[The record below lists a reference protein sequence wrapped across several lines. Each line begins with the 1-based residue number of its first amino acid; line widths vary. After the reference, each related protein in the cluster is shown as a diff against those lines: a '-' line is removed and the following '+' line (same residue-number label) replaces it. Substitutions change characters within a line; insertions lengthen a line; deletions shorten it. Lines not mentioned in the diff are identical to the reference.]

1 MEANTLKTY
10 KIRKELLDT
19 KELYAIQGDLRNRHK
34 IKEYARDFINRI
46 EIEDDEFIRIH
57 DKNGI
62 MHDIKHDDHVIIIP
76 KHEMICVLPTV
87 VFKDVFEHIRITKE
101 GKGNKAYA

>member
-19 KELYAIQGDLRNRHK
+19 KEIYAIQGDLRNRHK
-34 IKEYARDFINRI
+34 IEEYTRNFINKI
-46 EIEDDEFIRIH
+46 EIEDGEFIRIH
-57 DKNGI
+57 DKNGF
-62 MHDIKHDDHVIIIP
+62 MHDVKHDDHVIIIP

-87 VFKDVFEHIRITKE
+87 VFKNVFEHIHITKE
-101 GKGNKAYA
+101 EKENKVYA